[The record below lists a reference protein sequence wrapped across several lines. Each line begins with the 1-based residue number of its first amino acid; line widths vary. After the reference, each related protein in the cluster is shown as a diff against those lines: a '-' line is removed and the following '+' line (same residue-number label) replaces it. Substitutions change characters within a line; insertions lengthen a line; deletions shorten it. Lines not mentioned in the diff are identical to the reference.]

1 MQYLKLLEGDK
12 VQVKYKKINME
23 ISIPELLEK
32 KVMVL
37 DDKKSEEC
45 NIILDSLDINYKILY
60 LGRNNSGELILTNI
74 VRKILPMRM
83 YLLSCMTKKNIWFYG
98 IISDKNKKKATF
110 DNIYFN
116 SDKVG
121 TVKRPFKKIGLKDI
135 AIAKIP
141 MTSVLDSGMFNNMVR
156 VGNSDRI
163 AVPLRKIKTV
173 KKGAQYYSH
182 KNVENKYIL
191 IRTTPNSSNIRIT
204 GVPMQPEYKKI
215 NLFKNSLARLISK
228 VMVKKNIVL
237 MFEKESKRA
246 EESGYYIF
254 EKIQDRKF
262 KKTKTYFIIDKNA
275 KAYKSIKEKHGKYIL
290 EKFSFRYYLY
300 IYLSKYFVSS
310 ELSSHIVSAR
320 FYIKSLNDEIN
331 KKPLVFL
338 QHGIMFAKPVD
349 NPAALGFHKGRSQI
363 NIWKNVISSDLEAT
377 QFYKMGYDDNDLI
390 KCGLTKF
397 DTSFMNKDA
406 DKILFMQTYRYWE
419 EAALGD
425 EDKIKETT
433 YYKSN
438 MEVIKAFEKAGMLDK
453 FRVSCHPKVAECMVK
468 SAPEYKEILQPDLT
482 AGLAE
487 SKVFITD
494 YSSASYDAHYRG
506 AYILYYWADKDYL
519 IEQYQA
525 IPALNETN
533 CDGVP
538 VYSPEE
544 LVKEVKNAIAKNYVM
559 DKEYEDRYRKIN
571 EFHDGK
577 NGERLIEELIK
588 LEVLK

>member
-12 VQVKYKKINME
+12 VEVKYKKINKE

-32 KVMVL
+32 KEIVL
-37 DDKKSEEC
+37 DTKKHSEC
-45 NIILDSLDINYKILY
+45 GVILDSLDINYKILY
-60 LGRNNSGELILTNI
+60 LGIDKSGRLILTNI
-74 VRKILPMRM
+74 VRRILPMKM
-83 YLLSCMTKKNIWFYG
+83 YLLSSITKKNIWFYG
-98 IISDKNKKKATF
+98 IMSDKNKKGYSF
-110 DNIYFN
+110 DNIFFN
-116 SDKVG
+116 NEKVG
-121 TVKRPFKKIGLKDI
+121 TVKRPLKKIGLKDV
-135 AIAKIP
+135 AILKIP
-141 MTSVLDSGMFNNMVR
+141 TSVVTDSSMFNNSVR
-156 VGNSDRI
+156 VGSTDRV

-173 KKGAQYYSH
+173 KKGPQYYSH
-182 KNVENKYIL
+182 KSIDSKYVL
-191 IRTTPNSSNIRIT
+191 IRTTANSSNVRIT

-215 NLFKNSLARLISK
+215 NLLKNSVARIVAKL
-228 VMVKKNIVL
+228 MGKKDIVL
-237 MFEKESKRA
+237 MFEKEAKRA

-254 EKIQDRKF
+254 EKIQSRKF
-262 KKTKTYFIIDKNA
+262 KNTKTYFIIDKNA
-275 KAYKSIKEKHGKYIL
+275 KAYKTIKEKYGKYIV

-320 FYIKSLNDEIN
+320 FYIKSLNDEIKN
-331 KKPLVFL
+331 KPLVFL

-397 DTSFMNKDA
+397 DTSFMNEDA

-419 EAALGD
+419 EAALND
-425 EDKIKETT
+425 EEKIKQTT

-453 FRVSCHPKVAECMVK
+453 FRVSCHPKVAECMLK

-506 AYILYYWADKDYL
+506 AYIIYYWADKDYL

-538 VYSPEE
+538 VYSPDE
-544 LVKEVKNAIAKNYVM
+544 LVKETKNAISKNYVM
-559 DKEYEDRYRKIN
+559 DKEYEERYRKIN

-588 LEVLK
+588 LDILK